1 MKEFDISTVATSR
14 CASTS
19 MIHVSRNDLVVT
31 VGDIASYLDIKSL

>member
-1 MKEFDISTVATSR
+1 MSTAVKALCSY
-14 CASTS
+14 AS